1 MAAMSTS
8 AAPAWAIEAQ
18 GLVRTFGRVRALDGV
33 SFAVRP
39 GEIFGVLGP
48 NGSGKTTTVRVLN
61 GLLAPDAGQ
70 ARVWGFDPTR
80 EGDAVR
86 RHTGVLT
93 ETPSLYEPL
102 TARENLAFFGT
113 LHGLSGEALSRRIE
127 AALSGV
133 GLVDRADDKAGGFSK
148 GMKQRLAIARAI
160 LHEPDV
166 LFLDEPTSGLDPES
180 SEQVNSLIRELGR
193 SGRTIYLCT
202 HMLNEAE
209 RLCDRYALFH
219 RGQVLAMGT
228 KAELSARVGVSAGVN
243 LQFDGPAPALSALPG
258 ETGRTVDGAWLR
270 LAIAEHAQIPAIV
283 AAVVAAGG
291 RLMRVE
297 PHEASLEDLY
307 FALMRHQEGA
317 RL

>member
-1 MAAMSTS
+1 MSSST
-8 AAPAWAIEAQ
+8 PPEWAIKADV
-18 GLVRTFGRVRALDGV
+18 LARAFGRVQALDGV

-61 GLLAPDAGQ
+61 GLLAPDAGH
-70 ARVWGFDPTR
+70 ARVWGYDPVTA
-80 EGDAVR
+80 GDAVR

-93 ETPSLYEPL
+93 EMPSLYEPL

-113 LHGLSGEALSRRIE
+113 LHGLSGAGLKARIE
-127 AALSGV
+127 ATLRGV
-133 GLVDRADDKAGGFSK
+133 GLMDRADDKAGGFSK

-180 SEQVNSLIRELGR
+180 SDLVNTLIRDLGR

-202 HMLNEAE
+202 HLLNEAE

-219 RGQVLAMGT
+219 RGHVLAQGT
-228 KAELSARVGVSAGVN
+228 KAELTAHVGLSAGVN
-243 LQFDGPAPALSALPG
+243 LTFEGPAPALPPLPG
-258 ETGRTVDGAWLR
+258 EQGRTVEGERMR
-270 LAIAEHAQIPAIV
+270 LAIADPAHIPDIV
-283 AAVVAAGG
+283 RDVVSSGG
-291 RLMRVE
+291 RLIRVE
-297 PHEASLEDLY
+297 PHEASLEELY

-317 RL
+317 RP